1 MSFTIEGKENINL
14 ARLLTL
20 KAGLKIE
27 IAGMKVTRGRT
38 CYSMIKDEFNLKGNK
53 QKVLE
58 QSEDIINEMTGE
70 VY

>member
-1 MSFTIEGKENINL
+1 MSTVITGKENINL

-38 CYSMIKDEFNLKGNK
+38 CYSIIKDEFNL
-53 QKVLE
+53 
-58 QSEDIINEMTGE
+58 
-70 VY
+70 

>member
-1 MSFTIEGKENINL
+1 MSTVITGKENINL
-14 ARLLTL
+14 ARLLSL

-38 CYSMIKDEFNLKGNK
+38 CYSIIKDEFNLKGNK
-53 QKVLE
+53 QKVLA
-58 QSEDIINEMTGE
+58 QFEDIINEMKGE